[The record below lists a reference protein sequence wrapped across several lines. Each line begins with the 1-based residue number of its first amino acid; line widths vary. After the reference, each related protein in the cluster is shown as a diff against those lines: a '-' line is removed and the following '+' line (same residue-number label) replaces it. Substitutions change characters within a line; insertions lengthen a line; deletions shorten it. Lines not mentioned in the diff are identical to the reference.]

1 MEQIEQVLSN
11 GKALEKFKQMIIA
24 QGVSEQVA
32 TRLCSNS
39 ADAYEDFVK
48 AKNRREFKA
57 SMSGKDFLC
66 YNEKVFQC

>member
-24 QGVSEQVA
+24 QGVSVQVA

-39 ADAYEDFVK
+39 ADAYEDLVK
-48 AKNRREFKA
+48 AKNRTEFKA
-57 SMSGKDFLC
+57 SMSGKVFLC
-66 YNEKVFQC
+66 CNEKVFQC